1 MHATNQHDDHVV
13 LHAVGSVERLPLP
26 DLRAA
31 EALAAAM
38 ADWDAA
44 DLAAYRSSVL
54 DELTLSR
61 GRPPRGFLAV
71 ELAALSVVDA
81 AGS

>member
-1 MHATNQHDDHVV
+1 MNVTVPPDDHVV
-13 LHAVGSVERLPLP
+13 DHIQAVVERLPVP

-31 EALAAAM
+31 EALVAAM
-38 ADWDAA
+38 TDWDAA

-54 DELTLSR
+54 DELARLR

-71 ELAALSVVDA
+71 ELAALATVGPA
-81 AGS
+81 AI